1 MPALLAYIVA
11 VAIFLGGGYG
21 ALNWLAGP
29 PEPAGIAAKARHAPR
44 PETYGAATARR
55 DPQPESATDVSGNS
69 ETANSPAV
77 SAAPAAADQDKRYD
91 AMARAEPA
99 AEKSARPIPALKPAA
114 AKATVATAAPES
126 ATASASTTSEAK
138 PEAAK
143 PAVAKTAGADRPL
156 RPKRPR
162 VRQAEERRH
171 PRYEVMT
178 LRTIEYPDGRRET
191 RLLPRR
197 EQDETMAF
205 RWGD

>member
-1 MPALLAYIVA
+1 
-11 VAIFLGGGYG
+11 
-21 ALNWLAGP
+21 
-29 PEPAGIAAKARHAPR
+29 
-44 PETYGAATARR
+44 
-55 DPQPESATDVSGNS
+55 
-69 ETANSPAV
+69 
-77 SAAPAAADQDKRYD
+77 
-91 AMARAEPA
+91 MARAEPA
-99 AEKSARPIPALKPAA
+99 AEKSAARPVPALKPAA

-126 ATASASTTSEAK
+126 AIAPASTPPEAK
-138 PEAAK
+138 PEAPK